1 MYNKDM
7 VLLNLHHTASLI
19 LFYCEMI
26 RLFLLL
32 LQILVFPSLLAF
44 ILNGISHP
52 ELFLSPK
59 AQREELHGWI
69 SFNISLTS
77 EEYDWILSTE
87 TDPSISTCIFVDGAP
102 CQCFEK
108 QSILSLKLPVTALS
122 RVCRER
128 GTRQRGTH
136 WVSLMVKTSQRKL
149 SSTPYT
155 IRSEESAVEMSL
167 SLVLPL
173 TLTDVSRASIL
184 LESLQKIPRGVVSAM
199 FIIVPDREVIIIGR
213 LLEDFRS
220 LLPFSLTLVEES
232 SLFVRPQQRWQ
243 RQHPYAT
250 QMAIKLLIARVIET
264 DFYLTLD
271 ADHYL
276 LHPLDLSTLLRQH
289 PDTLVTQAVYH
300 YEEYTVHERWWEGSR
315 RLLKAD
321 DVSLASLGF
330 GVTPALLSPWA
341 SLMTLTLLFDALS
354 EEVRVVGG
362 EEGVEEVLEGV
373 WLDGLGEGNHIWTEY
388 TLYRT
393 ALEVLS
399 VSSLTSLPLIRC
411 YLMTCDRCLTRS
423 TSPRTIESSCTAIM
437 SGSMNS
443 CRGKWR
449 QR

>member
-1 MYNKDM
+1 
-7 VLLNLHHTASLI
+7 
-19 LFYCEMI
+19 MI

-32 LQILVFPSLLAF
+32 LQIFIFPRIFAF

-52 ELFLSPK
+52 DLFLSPT

-77 EEYDWILSTE
+77 EEYNWILSTE
-87 TDPSISTCIFVDGAP
+87 TDPTISTCIFIDGAP

-108 QSILSLKLPVTALS
+108 QSILSLKLPVAALS
-122 RVCRER
+122 HACHKR

-136 WVSLMVKTSQRKL
+136 WVSLMLKTSQRKL

-155 IRSEESAVEMSL
+155 IRYEESAVGMSL

-184 LESLQKIPRGVVSAM
+184 LQSLQKIPRGAVSAM
-199 FIIVPDREVIIIGR
+199 FIIVPDREVGIIGR
-213 LLEDFRS
+213 LLEGFRS
-220 LLPFSLTLVEES
+220 LLPFSLTLLEES
-232 SLFVRPQQRWQ
+232 SLFVRPQQHWQ

-300 YEEYTVHERWWEGSR
+300 YEKYTMHERWWEGSR
-315 RLLKAD
+315 RLLKAEY
-321 DVSLASLGF
+321 VRLTSLGF

-354 EEVRVVGG
+354 EEVRGVSG
-362 EEGVEEVLEGV
+362 EEAERIEEEVLEGV

-393 ALEVLS
+393 ALEVFS
-399 VSSLTSLPLIRC
+399 VSSLTSFPLIRC
-411 YLMTCDRCLTRS
+411 YLMTYDRCSTRC
-423 TSPRTIESSCTAIM
+423 TSPRTTESSCTAIM

-443 CRGKWR
+443 CRGRWR